1 MINQFK
7 VHNLWPIPIY
17 HGEIPVKQE
26 WKDAIINTEYV
37 RTHINNSDISKDRY
51 LLNNIPELKIEI
63 ENHLENYVRKYLT
76 IKDNAQFYLL
86 NSWSNIHS
94 PDEKSQIHCHANSL
108 ISGVYYPI
116 FPKKSGNICFHRS
129 WGFKNIIDQN
139 INLEYN
145 EHNNITAQQY
155 QINIEEGDIVL
166 FPSHLDHS
174 VDKNNSNEK
183 RYSIAFNIFVRGKF
197 GKEEYILEIK

>member
-1 MINQFK
+1 MNKEFK

-116 FPKKSGNICFHRS
+116 LPKKSGNICFHKS

-155 QINIEEGDIVL
+155 EIHIEEGDIVL